1 MARSVLGAL
10 LCTAILAGTA
20 APIAAQRPSERPAG
34 GGEARRMYTVVVT
47 GGQTLFDKASGLQDA
62 LHASVE
68 ARYNIHRNIAIG
80 PYLMVSRP
88 LTDETYFPLVRMAF
102 GDTIYHLLVN
112 QQVTML
118 EPGIAAIISVPVGP
132 FELQG
137 TGGLGIWLIAKDP
150 QRSWRPGIPGDDPNR
165 KQGPSV
171 VLGGAL
177 AYSLGDSGGL
187 RIGVRSVMLRDFDR
201 EFLST
206 SDPLLPSEHIPHPR
220 PNVPAPKSTINN
232 LRLEA
237 GFHFSPGGGR

>member
-1 MARSVLGAL
+1 
-10 LCTAILAGTA
+10 
-20 APIAAQRPSERPAG
+20 
-34 GGEARRMYTVVVT
+34 MYTVVVT
-47 GGQTLFDKASGLQDA
+47 GGRTLFDDASALKDA

-68 ARYNIHRNIAIG
+68 ARYNIRRHIAIG
-80 PYLMVSRP
+80 PYLTISRP

-102 GDTIYHLLVN
+102 SDTVYHLLVN

-118 EPGIAAIISVPVGP
+118 EPGIEAAITVPVGP
-132 FELQG
+132 FEFQG
-137 TGGLGIWLIAKDP
+137 TGGLGIWMIIRDP

-165 KQGPSV
+165 KDGPSV

-177 AYSLGDSGGL
+177 AYSFGDSGGL
-187 RIGVRSVMLRDFDR
+187 RVGVRSVMMRDFDR
-201 EFLST
+201 EFLNT

-220 PNVPAPKSTINN
+220 PNLPPAKSTIHN